1 MLLKET
7 YRKEGWRLQNPQLPI
22 LFLGGEE
29 DPCIGNGRKFVKELQ
44 YMRQVGYRHVTGK
57 LYPGM
62 RHEILNEKDKLT
74 VYRNIYQYLEK

>member
-29 DPCIGNGRKFVKELQ
+29 DPCIGNGRKFVKELS
-44 YMRQVGYRHVTGK
+44 T
-57 LYPGM
+57 
-62 RHEILNEKDKLT
+62 
-74 VYRNIYQYLEK
+74 